1 MNALR
6 EQLRGRDPYYLQAL
20 LKNGDSDDPLV
31 RAAYAELTM
40 RGQVPEYAEGLFDS
54 PAGDMPD
61 NLAASATPIA
71 VDPDVKITSFGRRVV
86 GPRTATGNAP
96 VPGEYFQSEDEAE
109 AYYNRGIDPKTGDVI
124 ASGAD
129 EGMLERGF
137 RPVNKADGTVG
148 YAVASGTEGMSTGNA
163 GSAPVNR
170 AYQEQLMRPTVD
182 ADGKPSGP
190 FPKGRFRQDT
200 LPGPLGASTE
210 VMVPTD
216 ETREYNARL
225 NERRQKLNYL
235 DRMERDKPGF
245 DRSTAEIPKTQEE
258 RYFAEESAR
267 RSRRASSEAERRA
280 MAKRVGGSQ
289 NINAGN
295 EEAIRDLVNMDPTR
309 REELVADNMGPRN
322 VQYRFNPRTGQ
333 VEFGSQR
340 AYPPADRG
348 ADGRDFE
355 AMLKRD
361 MAERM
366 SNDARRT
373 QVAAAAGLAQKARR
387 GGAFRRGASRA
398 AAKEDL
404 MALGQYPEDVIEEAL
419 NQVYGPDDVGAVGA
433 GAPAEPP
440 APPTPLDSAVRMPGQ
455 GALAPGM
462 QYYYRY

>member
-1 MNALR
+1 MITREEALR
-6 EQLRGRDPYYLQAL
+6 RRLAQLEAMDVTPVYDEAGRMIDLRM
-20 LKNGDSDDPLV
+20 D
-31 RAAYAELTM
+31 E
-40 RGQVPEYAEGLFDS
+40 
-54 PAGDMPD
+54 GDMPD

-71 VDPDVKITSFGRRVV
+71 VDPDVTITSLGRRVV

-137 RPVNKADGTVG
+137 RPVYKADGTVG

-170 AYQEQLMRPTVD
+170 AYQEQLMQPDR
-182 ADGKPSGP
+182 AKG
-190 FPKGRFRQDT
+190 FPQGRFQQGA

-216 ETREYNARL
+216 ETRQYNARL

-245 DRSTAEIPKTQEE
+245 DRSTAEIPETQEE

-295 EEAIRDLVNMDPTR
+295 AEAIRDLVNMDPTR

-322 VQYRFNPRTGQ
+322 FTHRFNPRTGQ

-340 AYPPADRG
+340 AYPPS
-348 ADGRDFE
+348 E
-355 AMLKRD
+355 
-361 MAERM
+361 
-366 SNDARRT
+366 NQDARALDVMLRQQAMAQMTGQQT
-373 QVAAAAGLAQKARR
+373 QQQQGSVRARVRGLQNTGWLR
-387 GGAFRRGASRA
+387 GHSRQE
-398 AAKEDL
+398 AKEKIEREGVVVN
-404 MALGQYPEDVIEEAL
+404 GQPFFPPPEMIDSVLDE
-419 NQVYGPDDVGAVGA
+419 VFGPPQDTPPPDTSVDA
-433 GAPAEPP
+433 GNLPV
-440 APPTPLDSAVRMPGQ
+440 TTW
-455 GALAPGM
+455 
-462 QYYYRY
+462 

>member
-31 RAAYAELTM
+31 RAAYAELSA

-137 RPVNKADGTVG
+137 RPVYKADGTVG

-245 DRSTAEIPKTQEE
+245 DRSTAEIPETQEE

-295 EEAIRDLVNMDPTR
+295 AEAIRDLVNMDPTR

-340 AYPPADRG
+340 AYPPSENADARSLEMMMRENARRELVNQQREQSLIPLRAEVQRLASADGWGNAGLPRAEARRRLIASGLYPADLIDLALDEAYGRG
-348 ADGRDFE
+348 AP
-355 AMLKRD
+355 
-361 MAERM
+361 
-366 SNDARRT
+366 DAAT
-373 QVAAAAGLAQKARR
+373 I
-387 GGAFRRGASRA
+387 
-398 AAKEDL
+398 
-404 MALGQYPEDVIEEAL
+404 PEGVVPDSPVDPTPSL
-419 NQVYGPDDVGAVGA
+419 VPMPGPDGA
-433 GAPAEPP
+433 G
-440 APPTPLDSAVRMPGQ
+440 TGMP
-455 GALAPGM
+455 
-462 QYYYRY
+462 YNYRY

>member
-1 MNALR
+1 LMNALR

-129 EGMLERGF
+129 AGMLERGF
-137 RPVNKADGTVG
+137 RPVYKADGTVG
-148 YAVASGTEGMSTGNA
+148 YSVAAGTEGMSTGMGGA
-163 GSAPVNR
+163 APVNR
-170 AYQEQLMRPTVD
+170 AYQEQLMQPDR
-182 ADGKPSGP
+182 AKG
-190 FPKGRFRQDT
+190 FPQGRFQQGG

-216 ETREYNARL
+216 ETRQYNARL

-245 DRSTAEIPKTQEE
+245 DRSTAEIPETQED

-295 EEAIRDLVNMDPTR
+295 AEAIRDLVNMDPTR

-322 VQYRFNPRTGQ
+322 IEQRFDPRTGRPIAY
-333 VEFGSQR
+333 SNTR
-340 AYPPADRG
+340 AYPPAGRG
-348 ADGRDFE
+348 PLVENNTTVSPQEQA
-355 AMLKRD
+355 AMDAMERGNNPSAAGMKDLAARNYTSPQAAQVLD
-361 MAERM
+361 SMAEQFDTGGWNLM
-366 SNDARRT
+366 SDADEAAFRDHLATLGVPPEDAARVAKQYADKRRWFWL
-373 QVAAAAGLAQKARR
+373 QGSNPADMSPGAW
-387 GGAFRRGASRA
+387 GGA
-398 AAKEDL
+398 
-404 MALGQYPEDVIEEAL
+404 
-419 NQVYGPDDVGAVGA
+419 
-433 GAPAEPP
+433 PP
-440 APPTPLDSAVRMPGQ
+440 Q
-455 GALAPGM
+455 GGM
-462 QYYYRY
+462 